1 MAGCKPLKEQTIK
14 NNFIFG
20 AVMTHE
26 DICMEFL
33 ELVIK
38 KKLTQIN
45 VDKEKNIVYSPN
57 YKGIRLDI
65 FAKVEN
71 GVAYDI
77 EMQVVSDATALRAR
91 YYHSHMDME
100 MLDTSTKYQ
109 ALPEAYVIFIC
120 DYDPIGFGKYVYTIE
135 SKCRELPELEY
146 NDGIHTILL
155 STHGENEAE
164 VLPDVVKFL
173 KFVKADL
180 RDSDNDFGSEYV
192 KKIQSIISYIKSSRE
207 MEAKYM
213 SLDEYFRIEYRD
225 ELKEAREIGHRQGLE
240 QGLEQGLV
248 RGREQGLEQGRGEG
262 QRVIIKNFLLNMPDA
277 NAENTSRI
285 LQVPVSMVLKV
296 AEENS
301 IILK

>member
-65 FAKVEN
+65 FAKDEN

-100 MLDTSTKYQ
+100 MLDTGTNYQ

-120 DYDPIGFGKYVYTIE
+120 DYDPIGCRKYIYTIE

-155 STHGENEAE
+155 STHGENEA
-164 VLPDVVKFL
+164 DVPPEIVKFL

-180 RDSDNDFGSEYV
+180 KDSVNDFGSEYI

-225 ELKEAREIGHRQGLE
+225 ELKEAREIGHKQGLE
-240 QGLEQGLV
+240 QG
-248 RGREQGLEQGRGEG
+248 REQGRGEG
-262 QRVIIKNFLLNMPDA
+262 QRIIIRNFLLNMPDA

-301 IILK
+301 IVLK